1 MNTSPVLSAMENLW
15 EKNPIFL
22 AMVASTEPSPRTIS

>member
-15 EKNPIFL
+15 EKNPSFL
-22 AMVASTEPSPRTIS
+22 VTVASMEPSLRTIS

>member
-1 MNTSPVLSAMENLW
+1 MENLW